1 MCKDRKEM
9 LNETLGQVR
18 PEKVRKNENIFFF
31 FFFLPFDQLHLFL

>member
-1 MCKDRKEM
+1 M

-18 PEKVRKNENIFFF
+18 SEKVRKNENI